1 MKAETHAPRTDASAD
16 TREAAFYAELL
27 DKAHTEGLRSIRTQ
41 LLAQPVEENGQRC
54 IAKAVVE
61 TAKGIFEGIGDADP
75 TNVEDFLAPHLIRV
89 AETRA
94 KARALRDAVNC
105 GVVSFE
111 ELDGASRDQPSS
123 PGPGAPKRRP
133 SRPARSAPPARP
145 RGNGGGQGEDGHMS
159 EAQRRYLFRLLAG
172 MGYQG
177 KAAEDYLY
185 AELDVRSLAPVTRAQ
200 ASELIDR
207 LLQSTDPARGGGGNG
222 AARDQR

>member
-1 MKAETHAPRTDASAD
+1 MKADTHAPRSESSHDI
-16 TREAAFYAELL
+16 REAAFYAELL
-27 DKAHTEGLRSIRTQ
+27 DKAHTEGLKSIRTQ
-41 LLAQPVEENGQRC
+41 LLAQPAEENGQRC

-61 TAKGIFEGIGDADP
+61 TAKGTFEGIGDADP
-75 TNVEDFLAPHLIRV
+75 TNVEGFLAPHLIRV

-111 ELDGASRDQPSS
+111 EQDGSSRDRTSS
-123 PGPGAPKRRP
+123 PGPGATRTRA
-133 SRPARSAPPARP
+133 SRPGWNAPPARP
-145 RGNGGGQGEDGHMS
+145 RNGGGNGQDGKMS

-172 MGYQG
+172 MGHQG

-185 AELDVRSLAPVTRAQ
+185 AELDVHSLASVTRLQ

-207 LLQSTDPARGGGGNG
+207 LLQTSAPGNGGGNG
-222 AARDQR
+222 SAARDQH